1 LEETMPI
8 CSATLASTHE
18 LPGTRFTELINP
30 RVGARDTCVSRV
42 EIAPG
47 TPATPHE
54 VTREEVF
61 VILSGRARVTI
72 DGVDG
77 EAKAG
82 DAVLVPANTL
92 FAISNAGDQPL
103 AAICCL
109 PVGGQA
115 RLPGQDAFT
124 PPWAQ

>member
-1 LEETMPI
+1 MPVLTAPI
-8 CSATLASTHE
+8 TATHE
-18 LPGTRFTELINP
+18 LGGTRFTALINP
-30 RVGARDTCVSRV
+30 RSGAKDTSVWRV

-72 DGVDG
+72 DGVEG
-77 EAKAG
+77 EASPG
-82 DAVLVPANTL
+82 DAVLVPANTP
-92 FAISNAGDQPL
+92 FAITSAGDQPL
-103 AAICCL
+103 AALCCL

-115 RLPGQDAFT
+115 RLPGQGAFT
-124 PPWAQ
+124 PPWAE

>member
-1 LEETMPI
+1 MPI
-8 CSATLASTHE
+8 CSAPLAATHE

-30 RVGARDTCVSRV
+30 RNGARDTCVWRV

-61 VILSGRARVTI
+61 TILAGRARVTI
-72 DGVDG
+72 AGVEG
-77 EAKAG
+77 EAHVG
-82 DAVLVPANTL
+82 DAVLVPAHTP
-92 FAISNAGDQPL
+92 FAIGNAGDEPL
-103 AAICCL
+103 IALCCQ

-124 PPWAQ
+124 PPWAR

>member
-1 LEETMPI
+1 MPI
-8 CSATLASTHE
+8 QNGPQGATYELAGVRFSALV
-18 LPGTRFTELINP
+18 NP
-30 RVGARDTCVSRV
+30 RCGAKDTSVWRV

-47 TPATPHE
+47 TAATPHE

-61 VILSGRARVTI
+61 VILSGRAKVII
-72 DGVDG
+72 DGVEG
-77 EAKAG
+77 EARAG
-82 DAVLVPANTL
+82 DAVLVPANTP

-103 AAICCL
+103 AALCCL

-115 RLPGQDAFT
+115 RLPGEDAFT

>member
-1 LEETMPI
+1 MPVV
-8 CSATLASTHE
+8 SAPTAPTHE
-18 LPGTRFTELINP
+18 LPGARFTALVAP
-30 RVGARDTCVSRV
+30 STGATEVCLWRV

-61 VILSGRARVTI
+61 VILAGHASVQMGEETLAAAPGDAIIVPAHTRFALANA
-72 DGVDG
+72 G
-77 EAKAG
+77 EA
-82 DAVLVPANTL
+82 
-92 FAISNAGDQPL
+92 PL
-103 AAICCL
+103 TMLTCL

-115 RLPGQDAFT
+115 RLPEGEPFT